1 MTRSQAERLLDA
13 LSAQEREALAR
24 GEEERRAGEPRR
36 PGW

>member
-13 LSAQEREALAR
+13 LAAEEREALAR
-24 GEEERRAGEPRR
+24 GEGDRRAGEPRR